1 MLPRRYYYYFI
12 VILFIQM
19 MQFLIADKDLYA
31 QDTFSVQDTISNI
44 DTLEIRNIASN
55 DSLKIKET
63 DSTDSNALIPSSVR
77 ISESGL
83 DDVITTHAEDS
94 MILNVKETR
103 FFLYEKASAKYQD
116 LEVRSGVLIYDQKNH
131 LLTARPV
138 FDSLGK
144 IISTQEFEQDTE
156 MIKYDSLK
164 YNFKTQRAL
173 VLNARTQYGEGFVH
187 SEKVKR
193 NKDGTTFGAGNVY
206 TTCNLPHPHFGIH
219 AKKIKVI
226 PEKMI
231 ASGPAN
237 LVIQDI
243 PTPLF
248 LPFGIFPVQKGQSSG
263 FILPTY
269 SAQERK
275 GVGLMGIGY
284 YFAIND
290 YLGLTSTYD
299 IYSKG
304 SWGTFNTLEY
314 SKRYQYNGRFGLNYS
329 VTKYGESFDPD
340 GSVSKDFR
348 VRWDHQ
354 VDQRARPG
362 STFSASVDVGTSSYN
377 MLNGYDI
384 NQQLD
389 NQYTSSISYSKNWIG
404 KPYSFS
410 AALRHNQS
418 TQTGLVN
425 VTAPDINFSIGQFS
439 PFQRKE
445 MVGSP
450 KWYEKIVVNYSFN
463 FQNKINFYDSLLSE
477 QGLNVTQNID
487 YGLRHNAQ
495 VQATYNIFKYVN
507 WNISIPYTEF
517 WNTKQLFKSYD
528 PVNQKNDST
537 VNHGFFATREFGLS
551 SSMSTRIYGMKIFA
565 PDKKVKGIRH
575 VMTPSLSFNYTPGFA
590 QSPFNYLY
598 ENQWDESQ
606 NPHYESPYIQSPI
619 GGPNSALPQ
628 GNIGFS
634 LQNTL
639 QIKLA
644 GEDSTAKDRNISLID
659 GLGLNVGYNIFADS
673 MNLSMV
679 NLNFKTNIVN
689 KVNLNASAV
698 LDPYVYDENNR
709 QTSVYR
715 WNADQGFLGFR
726 SSNISLSVSF
736 AGKPVAERSM
746 DSLTARQ
753 EELALL
759 FRNNGI
765 QKYHDFTIPWD
776 FHISGGLGI
785 HKLFEKATQTYR
797 MGYSPN
803 MMFNGSFNLTD
814 RWKVAFNG
822 GLEFT
827 EFKDIRLGTTS
838 INISRDLHC
847 WQMNLN
853 LVPFG
858 FYRSFN
864 FSINVKASVLQD
876 LKLTRRKSFHD
887 NY

>member
-1 MLPRRYYYYFI
+1 MLPQRYYYYFI
-12 VILFIQM
+12 MISFIPMLQCILTE
-19 MQFLIADKDLYA
+19 KHLYA
-31 QDTFSVQDTISNI
+31 QNGIGVQDTTSSI
-44 DTLEIRNIASN
+44 DNFMIENKVEKNSLSLEEEKSV
-55 DSLKIKET
+55 
-63 DSTDSNALIPSSVR
+63 DSTALFPPAVR
-77 ISESGL
+77 ISESAL

-94 MILNVKETR
+94 MILNIKDNR

-116 LEVRSGVLIYDQKNH
+116 LEVRSGVLIYDQKNY

-193 NKDGTTFGAGNVY
+193 NKDGTTFGAGNIY

-226 PEKMI
+226 PDKMI

-314 SKRYQYNGRFGLNYS
+314 SKRYQYRGQLSLNYAL
-329 VTKYGESFDPD
+329 TKYGESYDPD
-340 GSVSKDFR
+340 GSISKDFI

-362 STFSASVDVGTSSYN
+362 SSFSASVNVGTSSYN

-384 NQQLD
+384 NQALD
-389 NQYTSSISYSKNWIG
+389 NQYTSSVSYSKNWIG

-418 TQTGLVN
+418 TQSGLVN
-425 VTAPDINFSIGQFS
+425 VTAPDINFSVGQFS

-463 FQNKINFYDSLLSE
+463 FQNKINFYDTLISE
-477 QGLNVTQNID
+477 QGLNVTDNIN

-495 VQATYNIFKYVN
+495 IQATYNIFRYVN
-507 WNISIPYTEF
+507 WNISIPYTEY
-517 WNTKQLFKSYD
+517 WNTKQMFLAYD
-528 PVNQKNDST
+528 PQIQQNDST
-537 VNHGFFATREFGLS
+537 IKHGFFASRDFGVS
-551 SSMSTRIYGMKIFA
+551 SSMSTRIYGMKMFG

-575 VMTPSLSFNYTPGFA
+575 VMTPSFSFNYTPGFA
-590 QSPFNYLY
+590 QSPFNYMY
-598 ENQWDESQ
+598 ENQWDETQ

-619 GGPNSALPQ
+619 GGPNNALPQ

-639 QIKLA
+639 QIKVK
-644 GEDSTAKDRNISLID
+644 GQDSTAKDRNISIID

-715 WNADQGFLGFR
+715 WNANQGLLGFR

-736 AGKPVAERSM
+736 SGKPIEERSM

-797 MGYSPN
+797 LGYSPN

-814 RWKVAFNG
+814 RWKVAVNG

-838 INISRDLHC
+838 IDVSRDLHC

-858 FYRSFN
+858 FYRSFH
-864 FSINVKASVLQD
+864 FTINVKASVLQD